1 MNISISYLKPQFSCS
16 DMSNSSQLHGLQ
28 HTRLPCP
35 SPTAKAYSNSSPSS
49 WWCHP
54 TISPSAVPL
63 SSGLQSFPASGSFPI
78 SQFFASGGQNIG
90 ISTSA
95 SVLPMTIEDWFPLGL
110 TGWISLQSK
119 GLSRVFSNTT
129 VQKHQFFG
137 VQLSLGPTLTSI
149 HDYWKNHSW
158 QSNVSAF

>member
-63 SSGLQSFPASGSFPI
+63 SSGLQSFPASGSFPM
-78 SQFFASGGQNIG
+78 SQFFASGGQS
-90 ISTSA
+90 ISFSI
-95 SVLPMTIEDWFPLGL
+95 SPSNEYSGLISFMIDWFDLL
-110 TGWISLQSK
+110 AAK
-119 GLSRVFSNTT
+119 GLSRVFSSTT
-129 VQKHQFFG
+129 VKKHKFFSTQPPSFLLLLLLLLLEEG
-137 VQLSLGPTLTSI
+137 EGGI
-149 HDYWKNHSW
+149 NFHSFK
-158 QSNVSAF
+158 SED